1 MVMKWKKAAVLLL
14 ALIAFVGMIPAGFAE
29 DVPQAEAEEDASA
42 ESSKTV
48 YRAFELT
55 LQQGGQ
61 ELPEGKTYKVTV
73 QTEIDESTIIPE
85 GSVRTRAEYTLFRI
99 QGEET
104 EEIEDAVLQE
114 DGTLV
119 FTTEAFGSFS
129 LAYTIY
135 FRSEQDEQPVEI
147 EEEPIV
153 LEAEGVTVEVLSGEV
168 PADADVVIT
177 MLDDSAV
184 EQLLASLPIPQQP

>member
-135 FRSEQDEQPVEI
+135 FHSEQDEQPVEI

-184 EQLLASLPIPQQP
+184 EQLLASLPIPQQL